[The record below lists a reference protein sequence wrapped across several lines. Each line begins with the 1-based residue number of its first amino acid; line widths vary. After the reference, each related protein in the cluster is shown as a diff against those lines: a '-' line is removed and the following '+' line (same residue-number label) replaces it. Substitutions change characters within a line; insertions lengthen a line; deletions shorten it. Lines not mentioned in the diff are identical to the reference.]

1 MPELH
6 ATVGP
11 SKASQWMAC
20 TPSIRMEEGMPDKS
34 SPYAAE
40 GTLAHRLGELLLR
53 ERWEGM
59 DITAELAAVQADPQ
73 YSGDMGEH
81 MEGYADFVMERM
93 AEAKSCC
100 PDPRIYIEQQV
111 DVSEYVPEGFG
122 TTDCAII
129 ADGRMDV
136 IDLKYGTGVPVS
148 AEDNPQMK
156 IYGLGCYLAFS
167 LFYDIQEIRLTIYQP
182 RLDNVSV
189 WSISAE
195 DLLTWAENELKPKAA
210 LAWAGEGECNPG
222 EKQCRW
228 CRAAPVCTAL
238 KDYQMEI
245 AKYDFAEPRT
255 MSPAEVAEV
264 LNRLPSLKAWTK
276 KVEDYALDAALKE
289 GTSFPG
295 YKIVEGRSNRKYA
308 DEDAIAT
315 ALRKIGFKVAD
326 IYKPRE
332 LLGITAMEKLVGK
345 KRFSEVAGGY
355 ITKPAGAPT
364 LVPESDKRPPM
375 NTAAE
380 AAADFADAPVLAS
393 AT

>member
-1 MPELH
+1 MPEMH
-6 ATVGP
+6 AKVGP
-11 SKASQWMAC
+11 SKASQWLAC
-20 TPSIRMEEGMPDKS
+20 TPSIRMEEGIPERE

-59 DITAELAAVQADPQ
+59 NITAELAEVQADPL

-81 MEGYADFVMERM
+81 MEGYADFIEERM
-93 AEAKSCC
+93 AEAKSRC
-100 PDPRIYIEQQV
+100 PDPRIFIEQRV
-111 DVSEYVPEGFG
+111 DVSEYIPEGFG

-129 ADGRMDV
+129 ADGLMDV
-136 IDLKYGTGVPVS
+136 IDLKYGAGVPVS
-148 AEDNPQMK
+148 AEDNPQAK

-167 LFYDIQEIRLTIYQP
+167 LFYDIQTVRLTIYQP
-182 RLDNVSV
+182 RLDNISV

-195 DLLTWAENELKPKAA
+195 DLLAWAEHELKPKAA

-228 CRAAPVCTAL
+228 CRAAPICKAL
-238 KDYQMEI
+238 KDYQMEV
-245 AKYDFAEPRT
+245 ARHEFAEPRT
-255 MSPAEVAEV
+255 MSPEEVAEV
-264 LNRLPSLKAWTK
+264 MDRLPSLLAWAEQVKA
-276 KVEDYALDAALKE
+276 YALDAALN
-289 GTSFPG
+289 GGATFPG
-295 YKIVEGRSNRKYA
+295 YKIVEGRSNRKYTN
-308 DEDAIAT
+308 EDAIAT

-326 IYKPRE
+326 IYKPKE

-345 KRFSEVAGGY
+345 KRFGEVAGAY

-375 NTAAE
+375 NTAAQ
-380 AAADFADAPVLAS
+380 AAEDFKEEN
-393 AT
+393 

>member
-11 SKASQWMAC
+11 SKASQWLTC
-20 TPSIRMEEGMPDKS
+20 TPSIRMEEGIPERE

-53 ERWEGM
+53 ERWEGK
-59 DITAELAAVQADPQ
+59 DITAELAEVQADPL

-81 MEGYADFVMERM
+81 LEGYADFIEERM
-93 AEAKSCC
+93 AEAKSHC

-111 DVSEYVPEGFG
+111 DVSEYIPEGFG

-129 ADGRMDV
+129 ADGLMDV

-148 AEDNPQMK
+148 AENNAQMK

-167 LFYDIQEIRLTIYQP
+167 LFYDIQTIRLTIYQP
-182 RLDNVSV
+182 RLDSVSV
-189 WSISAE
+189 WSISVE

-228 CRAAPVCTAL
+228 CRAAPICTAL
-238 KDYQMEI
+238 KEYQMEL

-255 MSPAEVAEV
+255 MSPEEVAEV
-264 LNRLPSLKAWTK
+264 MDRLPSLLAWAEQVKA
-276 KVEDYALDAALKE
+276 YALDAALNG
-289 GTSFPG
+289 GTTFPG

-308 DEDAIAT
+308 DEDAIAA
-315 ALRKIGFKVAD
+315 ALRKLGFKVAD
-326 IYKPRE
+326 IYKPKE

-345 KRFSEVAGGY
+345 KRFGEVAGQY
-355 ITKPAGAPT
+355 ITKPAGDPT

-375 NTAAE
+375 NTAAQ
-380 AAADFADAPVLAS
+380 AAEDFKEEK
-393 AT
+393 